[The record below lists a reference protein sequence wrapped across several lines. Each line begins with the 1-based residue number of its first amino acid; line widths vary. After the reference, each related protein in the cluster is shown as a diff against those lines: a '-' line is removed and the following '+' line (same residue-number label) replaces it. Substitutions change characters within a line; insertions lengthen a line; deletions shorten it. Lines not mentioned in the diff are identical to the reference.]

1 MSQIRQD
8 LTTQEWVIIASE
20 RARRPRQ
27 FAEKKP
33 PQLPEYEPSCPF
45 CPGNEKM
52 TPPEVSALRNKGR
65 ANQPGWRVRVV
76 PNKFP
81 ALSPISRK
89 REPERKLLDGFFR
102 QMEGAGK
109 HEVLIE
115 TPKHNQL
122 IPELS
127 YRQAEEMVL
136 MLRDRYRALRELE
149 YIRVIVIFKN
159 QGIRAGT
166 SIVHPHWQIVA
177 TPIVP
182 QSLRRRLAVA
192 TRYWDDNG
200 GCLYCDLIEA
210 ESKSGQRVIEEDND
224 FIVFQPFA
232 SRSPFE
238 TWILLKEHSACFG
251 HLSDRR
257 AKALGRTLKRT
268 LTRLYKV
275 LDHFDYNI
283 VIYTAPIR
291 DEEEEYFHWYL
302 RIVPRLSM
310 IAGFEIGSGIFI
322 NTALPEETAKVV
334 RRVKI

>member
-8 LTTQEWVIIASE
+8 ITTKEWVIIASE
-20 RARRPRQ
+20 RARRPHQ

-33 PQLPEYEPSCPF
+33 KPLPEYDPSCPF
-45 CPGNEKM
+45 CPGNEKL
-52 TPPEVSALRNKGR
+52 TPKEVCALRDRGK
-65 ANQPGWRVRVV
+65 ANQPGWRIRCI

-81 ALSPISRK
+81 ALSPVGSKAKIK
-89 REPERKLLDGFFR
+89 REILDGFFR
-102 QMEGAGK
+102 QMDGVGK

-122 IPELS
+122 ISEFTN
-127 YRQAEEMVL
+127 RQAEEMML
-136 MLRDRYRALRELE
+136 MLRDRYLALRTLD
-149 YIRVIVIFKN
+149 YIRVVVIFKN

-192 TRYWDDNG
+192 TRYWDENG
-200 GCLYCDLIEA
+200 TCLYCDLVKV
-210 ESKSGQRVIEEDND
+210 ESKAGSRVVEEDND
-224 FIVFQPFA
+224 FIVFHPFA

-238 TWILLKEHSACFG
+238 TWIIGKKHSACFG
-251 HLSDRR
+251 HLSNREAR
-257 AKALGRTLKRT
+257 KLGRVLKHTLA
-268 LTRLYKV
+268 RLYKV
-275 LDHFDYNI
+275 LNHFDYNI
-283 VIYTAPIR
+283 VIHTAPVQ
-291 DEEEEYFHWYL
+291 DENEEYFHWYL
-302 RIVPRLSM
+302 RIIPRLSM

-334 RRVKI
+334 RKIKI